1 MSYVV
6 TAADAAIVFS
16 QPDYAKDVLQNVRDI
31 LATPEGSVPYFRE
44 FGIDMSFIDKPQPVA
59 RALLIAT
66 VTEKIQ
72 QFEPRAEVR
81 SVTFSNDDSNLGRL
95 IPAVEVEILNE

>member
-6 TAADAAIVFS
+6 TAVDSAIVFS
-16 QPDYAKDVLQNVRDI
+16 QSDYVKDVLQNVRNI
-31 LATPEGSVPYFRE
+31 IATPEGSVPNFRE
-44 FGIDMSFIDKPQPVA
+44 FGIDMSFVDKPQYVA

-81 SVTFSNDDSNLGRL
+81 SVTIARDESNPGKI
-95 IPAVEVEILNE
+95 IPAVEVEIIYA